1 RQEERRGGAHERRRE
16 RGPPEGMDIIVAVEG
31 PNLIAGGGEIEAWT
45 VVGEVRARPRTV
57 DRRNRY
63 DVGQPG
69 GVVEGRRPG
78 VARRG
83 DDQGALGP
91 RVVDRELDVRR
102 AAERLVRAE
111 GEV

>member
-1 RQEERRGGAHERRRE
+1 
-16 RGPPEGMDIIVAVEG
+16 
-31 PNLIAGGGEIEAWT
+31 T
-45 VVGEVRARPRTV
+45 VVGEVRTRPRTV
-57 DRRNRY
+57 DRRYRY

-69 GVVEGRRPG
+69 GVVEGPRPG

-111 GEV
+111 GEVDGLGPVIRGPADRLGGVEGGTLTVGTEGSQRHQ